1 MSNEDRRE
9 RIIRIL
15 RMNRTVTT
23 EYLANR
29 LSVSQRT
36 ITRDIME
43 LSIRYPIT
51 TQVGRHG
58 GITLLDTAAL
68 PRTILPEKE
77 IDLLKKI
84 LKHAEDDAGSAL
96 TPDERHLL
104 EEMIA
109 TYEK

>member
-1 MSNEDRRE
+1 
-9 RIIRIL
+9 
-15 RMNRTVTT
+15 MNKTVTT
-23 EYLANR
+23 EFLANR

-36 ITRDIME
+36 ITQDIME

-84 LKHAEDDAGSAL
+84 LKHAEDDSGSTL
-96 TPDERHLL
+96 TPGERHLL

-109 TYEK
+109 TYKK